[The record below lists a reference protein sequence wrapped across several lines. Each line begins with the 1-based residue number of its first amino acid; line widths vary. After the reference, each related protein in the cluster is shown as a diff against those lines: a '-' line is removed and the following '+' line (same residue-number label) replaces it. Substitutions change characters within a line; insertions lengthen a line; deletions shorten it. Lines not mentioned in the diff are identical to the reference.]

1 MGGDPGS
8 PTRAAD
14 APLPS
19 AANPDRSANT
29 DARGPASEVLRDLL
43 RDLPPD
49 HFTLAWL
56 SSRLRR
62 SSFGIIVLI
71 LALIAMVPGISYVA
85 GLLLLAP
92 AIEMIAGRSAPTF
105 PRRIANRHLPSRHL
119 AAMVRRMLPSLMYV
133 ERVIRPRWQLPL
145 SATKRLVGV
154 AVLLLTALLLLTPL
168 PLIQVAPGLVIV
180 LLSVA
185 YVEDDGLILSFG
197 LLATLTLVG
206 ASTTAVWGM
215 ISAATAIAG

>member
-1 MGGDPGS
+1 MTS
-8 PTRAAD
+8 
-14 APLPS
+14 PLPA
-19 AANPDRSANT
+19 AANPDRFANT
-29 DARGPASEVLRDLL
+29 EARGPASEVLQDLL

-56 SSRLRR
+56 LGRLHR
-62 SSFGIIVLI
+62 SAFGIIVLI

-92 AIEMIAGRSAPTF
+92 AIEMIAGRRAPTF
-105 PRRIANRHLPSRHL
+105 PRRIANRQLPTRQL
-119 AAMVRRMLPSLMYV
+119 AAMVRRVVPSLTYV

-145 SATKRLVGV
+145 GATKRLVGV

-168 PLIQVAPGLVIV
+168 PLIQVVPGLVIV

-185 YVEDDGLILSFG
+185 YVEDDGLLLSIG
-197 LLATLTLVG
+197 LLATLALVG
-206 ASTTAVWGM
+206 VSATAVWGM